1 MLQVIFD
8 ILYVAKVTCVF
19 LLIRFAR
26 GYFTNNKKREI
37 ITEN

>member
-1 MLQVIFD
+1 MLLVIFD
-8 ILYVAKVTCVF
+8 ILYASEITCVL

-37 ITEN
+37 AAEN